1 MSGLLIPGN
10 QKNMLRAVMAA
21 YLLYRGKHLHMLI
34 FRVVL

>member
-1 MSGLLIPGN
+1 
-10 QKNMLRAVMAA
+10 MLRAVMAA